1 MRGTEMKILLSA
13 IPFDNGKSGISV
25 YIREVVRALEEQGH
39 TLALIVEDD
48 GAKEFERFELIR
60 IKKRRA
66 LFSMLYSLFILPW
79 RIKRKKYDFCIMLA
93 ANRRVFCRYPIFT
106 IAVVHDLS
114 QYHVPVK
121 YDKFR
126 MFYIKKILP
135 HYVRKAQSVV
145 AISQSTRNDLI
156 NFWHIPEEKITV
168 VYNGFT
174 PPEKVETAK
183 EKQILY
189 ISRIEHPGKNHLNLL
204 KAFELLPENLR
215 KEYTLV
221 MPGAAWN
228 GADTVFEYAKKS
240 PCSDR
245 FKFTGFV
252 DFAKIPEL
260 YAQSS
265 LYIFPSHFEGFGLSL
280 LEAMHAG
287 VPCACSD
294 NSSLGEL
301 GNGAA
306 ELFDPA
312 SPQEI
317 ADAIQ
322 KILEN
327 DAYQK
332 QLVQKGREKSALFS
346 WQNTAKG
353 LTDIYLNRTA
363 RVFGVPFF
371 CGTMDEALEK
381 IDRAVES
388 KQHHHIAFINAHCL
402 NIAYKNSAYKQVLN
416 SCPEVFADGIGAK
429 IGAMMLG
436 YAVEENVN
444 GTDMFPLL
452 ARKPYRIYL
461 LGGAP
466 GVAAAALEKAKL
478 LNGKAEFIG
487 CADGFFKEKSE
498 AELFAG
504 LKELRPDIILVA
516 MGVPKQEM
524 WINEHLQDLP
534 ACVAIGVGGLLDF
547 VSERIPRAPLWMRK
561 CNIEW
566 CYRLYNEPFRLFKRY
581 IIGNPLFI
589 LRVFLSKL
597 RRKK

>member
-1 MRGTEMKILLSA
+1 MKILLSA

-25 YIREVVRALEEQGH
+25 YIREVVKALESAGH
-39 TLALIVEDD
+39 ELTLIVEDD
-48 GAKEFERFELIR
+48 GAEEFARFELIK

-79 RIKRKKYDFCIMLA
+79 RIRWQKYDFCIMLA

-106 IAVVHDLS
+106 TAVVHDLS

-126 MFYIKKILP
+126 MFYIKHVLP
-135 HYVRKAQSVV
+135 YYVRKAQSIV
-145 AISQSTRNDLI
+145 AISNSTKNDLI
-156 NFWHIPEEKITV
+156 KYWHIPEEKITV

-174 PPEKVETAK
+174 PPERVDKPK
-183 EKQILY
+183 LKQILY

-204 KAFELLPENLR
+204 KAFEFLPENLR

-228 GADTVFEYAKKS
+228 GAETVFEYAEKS
-240 PCSDR
+240 PCKEQ

-252 DFAKIPEL
+252 DFAKLPEL
-260 YAQSS
+260 YSQSVM
-265 LYIFPSHFEGFGLSL
+265 YIFPSNFEGFGLSL

-287 VPCACSD
+287 LPCACSN

-301 GNGAA
+301 GSGAA

-312 SPQEI
+312 SPQKI
-317 ADAIQ
+317 ASAME
-322 KILEN
+322 KILTNEV
-327 DAYQK
+327 YQK
-332 QLVQKGREKSALFS
+332 ELIQKGREKSAQFS
-346 WQNTAKG
+346 WQNTAQG
-353 LTDIYLNRTA
+353 LVDTFERKQAVI
-363 RVFGVPFF
+363 FGVSFF
-371 CGTMDEALEK
+371 RGTMANALTQLDK
-381 IDRAVES
+381 FVQS
-388 KQHHHIAFINAHCL
+388 KQYHHAAFINAHCL
-402 NIAYKNSAYKQVLN
+402 NIAYKNREYKQVLN
-416 SCPEVFADGIGAK
+416 SCSAVFADGIGAK
-429 IGAMMLG
+429 IGAKMLG
-436 YAVEENVN
+436 YEVEENVN

-452 ARKPYRIYL
+452 AQKPYRIYL

-466 GVAAAALEKAKL
+466 GVAAKALEKAGT
-478 LNGKAEFIG
+478 LNGKAEFVG
-487 CADGFFKEKSE
+487 CADGFFCEKSE
-498 AELFAG
+498 KAVFAEIKDLQ
-504 LKELRPDIILVA
+504 PDIVLVA

-524 WINEHLQDLP
+524 WINEHLSAFP
-534 ACVAIGVGGLLDF
+534 GCVMIGVGGLLDF

-566 CYRLYNEPFRLFKRY
+566 CYRLYNEPIRLFKRY

-589 LRVFLSKL
+589 LRVYWCKIW
-597 RRKK
+597 RKK

>member
-1 MRGTEMKILLSA
+1 MKILLSA

-25 YIREVVRALEEQGH
+25 YIREVVNALESAGH
-39 TLALIVEDD
+39 QLTLIVEDD
-48 GAKEFERFELIR
+48 GAKEFERFDLIR
-60 IKKRRA
+60 IKKRNA

-79 RIKRKKYDFCIMLA
+79 RINWKKYDFCIMLA

-135 HYVRKAQSVV
+135 HYVRKARSIV

-156 NFWHIPEEKITV
+156 KYWHIPAEKIHV

-174 PPEKVETAK
+174 PPEKIETAK
-183 EKQILY
+183 KKQLLY

-228 GADTVFEYAKKS
+228 GAETVFEYAKNS
-240 PCSDR
+240 PCAGQ

-252 DFAKIPEL
+252 DFATLPEL
-260 YAQSS
+260 YAQSAM
-265 LYIFPSHFEGFGLSL
+265 YIFPSYFEGFGLSL

-287 VPCACSD
+287 LPCACSN

-301 GNGAA
+301 GANAA

-312 SPQEI
+312 SVEDI
-317 ADAIQ
+317 AAAMQ
-322 KILEN
+322 KILTDE
-327 DAYQK
+327 DYK
-332 QLVQKGREKSALFS
+332 QTLIAKGRAQAARFS
-346 WQNTAKG
+346 WQNTANG
-353 LTDIYLNRTA
+353 LIEIYRNRSA
-363 RVFGVPFF
+363 AVFGVRFF
-371 CGTMDEALEK
+371 SGTMSEALEK
-381 IDRAVES
+381 IADLVKDR
-388 KQHHHIAFINAHCL
+388 QNHHVAFINAHCL
-402 NIAYKNSAYKQVLN
+402 NIAYKNEAYKEILN
-416 SCPEVFADGIGAK
+416 SCPAVFADGIGAK
-429 IGAMMLG
+429 IGAKILG
-436 YAVEENVN
+436 SRVEDNVN

-452 ARKPYRIYL
+452 AQKSYRIYL

-466 GVAAAALEKAKL
+466 GVAAKAAEKAQAVSE
-478 LNGKAEFIG
+478 AEFVG
-487 CADGFFKEKSE
+487 CADGFFQEKSE
-498 AELFAG
+498 KEVFAEIKALH
-504 LKELRPDIILVA
+504 PDIVLVA
-516 MGVPKQEM
+516 LGVPKQEE
-524 WINEHLQDLP
+524 WISEHLPDLP
-534 ACVAIGVGGLLDF
+534 GCVAIGVGGLLDF
-547 VSERIPRAPLWMRK
+547 VSGRIPRAPLWMRK

-566 CYRLYNEPFRLFKRY
+566 CYRLYNEPVRLFKRY
-581 IIGNPLFI
+581 IIGNPVFI
-589 LRVFLSKL
+589 LRVYWSKIW
-597 RRKK
+597 RRK